1 MAVGFRRFAKFSA
14 LFVVVVASFGCSAQ
28 EPARGTRLDPQAKL
42 RIERQVRE
50 FFRLPPQIQV
60 EAGEL
65 RASEFPGYDAV
76 DITLSGG
83 GRSQTLQFQLSKD
96 GKTLLRVNKLDLTKD
111 PYQETMDKIDLKGR
125 AIRGNKDAK
134 VTIVNYDDFQC
145 PVCSQMHMQLK
156 SILAQ
161 YGDRIRLVYKD
172 FPLMSIHPWA
182 RRAAVDANCLAQQN
196 PDAYWDFADLVHA
209 NARTIGN
216 SRGQLQQ
223 SYDALD
229 KYTTE
234 VGGKRQLDSAKLQKC
249 IQDQPDSAVNQSL
262 AEGDALGVDGTPTL
276 FINGQRIS
284 GLMDEGDLA
293 ALIRQHLQEQGKA
306 TAPLQA
312 KEAIPAQEQRK
323 EVAPVKDQG
332 NEANKI
338 KPAPVK

>member
-1 MAVGFRRFAKFSA
+1 MVSFRRLAKFLA
-14 LFVVVVASFGCSAQ
+14 VFLVVLASFGCSAQ
-28 EPARGTRLDPQAKL
+28 ESARGTRLDPQVKL

-60 EAGEL
+60 ESGDL
-65 RASEFPGYDAV
+65 RPSDFPGYDTV

-83 GRSQTLQFQLSKD
+83 GRSQTLQFLLSKD
-96 GKTLLRVNKLDLTKD
+96 AKTLLRVNKLDLTKD
-111 PYQETMDKIDLKGR
+111 PYQQTMDKIDLKGR

-145 PVCSQMHMQLK
+145 PVCSQMHAQLK
-156 SILAQ
+156 SILGQ

-209 NARTIGN
+209 NARTIGS
-216 SRGQLQQ
+216 SRGQIQQ

-229 KYTTE
+229 KYATE
-234 VGGKRQLDSAKLQKC
+234 VGGKRQMDDAKLQKC
-249 IQDQPDSAVNQSL
+249 IQDQPDGAVNQSL

-276 FINGQRIS
+276 FVKGQRIS
-284 GLMDEGDLA
+284 GLMDEEDLV
-293 ALIRQHLQEQGKA
+293 ALIKQHLQEQGREV
-306 TAPLQA
+306 APLQER
-312 KEAIPAQEQRK
+312 KEAVPAQEQRK
-323 EVAPVKDQG
+323 EGPAKEQEKESSKV
-332 NEANKI
+332 
-338 KPAPVK
+338 KPASVK